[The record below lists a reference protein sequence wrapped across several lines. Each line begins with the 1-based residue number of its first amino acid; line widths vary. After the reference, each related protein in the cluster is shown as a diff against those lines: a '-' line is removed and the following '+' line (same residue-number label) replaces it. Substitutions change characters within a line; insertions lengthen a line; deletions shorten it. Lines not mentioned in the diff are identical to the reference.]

1 MTRWNVLFDVA
12 RGVLLGI
19 LLCAV
24 FLKLIGAD
32 ASVLQFRY
40 AGY

>member
-1 MTRWNVLFDVA
+1 MTKLIFLFDVT
-12 RGVLLGI
+12 RGVLLGL

-32 ASVLQFRY
+32 ASVLHFRY